1 LQDLD
6 DPGHRLDVSRRE
18 SQERA
23 DQALADDAGHPHA
36 VTANRL
42 VTRPGRRFLALEV
55 PPEPPPAPA
64 GGHGTPSTV
73 G

>member
-55 PPEPPPAPA
+55 PP
-64 GGHGTPSTV
+64 G
-73 G
+73 